1 MAVIGN
7 PPAVIGGG
15 EYGATTVHVTK
26 DGSML
31 RIAFGRR
38 DQMNVKVIYGAV
50 LLSPEAAEELIS
62 QLSTLSNAQ

>member
-7 PPAVIGGG
+7 PPQVVGGG

-38 DQMNVKVIYGAV
+38 GQMGEKHIYGAV
-50 LLSPEAAEELIS
+50 LLSPEAAEELAS
-62 QLSTLSNAQ
+62 QIAALSNAQ